1 MFRYFSIND
10 FFISFIFPLISG
22 IILLILGILIEILK
36 EYNKKNFTKL
46 DIWCILIKSP
56 WRRMYFLLQF
66 LYYCALKSVFHW
78 LFEFLK
84 RPIYGHSKTSF
95 FSTMPF
101 LITFVGTLLSII
113 DVINIIQV
121 FLLL

>member
-46 DIWCILIKSP
+46 DIWCNLIKSP

-66 LYYCALKSVFHW
+66 LYYYALN
-78 LFEFLK
+78 
-84 RPIYGHSKTSF
+84 
-95 FSTMPF
+95 
-101 LITFVGTLLSII
+101 ITFI
-113 DVINIIQV
+113 
-121 FLLL
+121 